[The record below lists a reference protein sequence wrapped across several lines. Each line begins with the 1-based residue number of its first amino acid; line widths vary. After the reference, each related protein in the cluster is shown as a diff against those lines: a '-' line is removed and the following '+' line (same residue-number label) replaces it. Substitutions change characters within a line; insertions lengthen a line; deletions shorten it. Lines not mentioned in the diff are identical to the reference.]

1 MWTLG
6 TSWNFFFRYAITA
19 VTRENGSSL
28 EPYPPTTV
36 SLLTNPRWD
45 FRSARRTRISHL
57 NLGKPH
63 YDRRMKRASGEGRR
77 AARGSWREDPA
88 ARLEVERADAFEGTK
103 RRDETVAGVG
113 AGHRRIVLDRDD
125 ADGEV

>member
-19 VTRENGSSL
+19 VTRVNGSRR

-63 YDRRMKRASGEGRR
+63 YDRRMKRASGERGRTAGR
-77 AARGSWREDPA
+77 PGRESAA
-88 ARLEVERADAFEGTK
+88 ARLQVDGLAVFERTQ
-103 RRDETVAGVG
+103 RRDEPVVSAGAV
-113 AGHRRIVLDRDD
+113 D
-125 ADGEV
+125 